1 MHTLYALCIHFMLYA
16 YTLCMQLF
24 TETQVYCLLFKKQT
38 KMPHKERDLLS
49 NTENLSSNLL
59 DTDIRFILKLYFAC
73 NFLALFPF

>member
-1 MHTLYALCIHFMLYA
+1 MHTLVS
-16 YTLCMQLF
+16 MQLF
-24 TETQVYCLLFKKQT
+24 TETQVYCLLFTHKKC
-38 KMPHKERDLLS
+38 HKERDLLS